1 MCVGTVTGWDL
12 EVTWRTVE
20 VGPSVSDNVCDLM
33 RRCGGYHSRDIRNI
47 KIPNAMNAA
56 RRVSIFL

>member
-20 VGPSVSDNVCDLM
+20 IRPGISDDVCDLM
-33 RRCGGYHSRDIRNI
+33 RRCGGYHNKDIRKR

-56 RRVSIFL
+56 RMVSIFL